1 MTFEQIQ
8 TAIDNSRS
16 LSMLRDYIKDNYHAN
31 SDDDIQVLF
40 DYYINVEET
49 RKE

>member
-1 MTFEQIQ
+1 
-8 TAIDNSRS
+8 
-16 LSMLRDYIKDNYHAN
+16 MLRDYIKDNYHAT

>member
-1 MTFEQIQ
+1 
-8 TAIDNSRS
+8 
-16 LSMLRDYIKDNYHAN
+16 MLRDYIKDNYHAN